1 MNFGILGQLDPPC
14 SISRSPAAHDHDIQ
28 GPDEGCLSCPQLEDV
43 RRRLGPAGLA
53 HPLDR
58 GGDAQGLAL
67 SGPTQRGA
75 QFQDS
80 DTAIECLLTLRARAP
95 APAEPTVI

>member
-1 MNFGILGQLDPPC
+1 MTSKAPTK
-14 SISRSPAAHDHDIQ
+14 AAYRVRNWKTYDAA
-28 GPDEGCLSCPQLEDV
+28 LV
-43 RRRLGPAGLA
+43 RRGSLTRWIEEATLKAW
-53 HPLDR
+53 R
-58 GGDAQGLAL
+58 YQ
-67 SGPTQRGA
+67 GPTQRGA